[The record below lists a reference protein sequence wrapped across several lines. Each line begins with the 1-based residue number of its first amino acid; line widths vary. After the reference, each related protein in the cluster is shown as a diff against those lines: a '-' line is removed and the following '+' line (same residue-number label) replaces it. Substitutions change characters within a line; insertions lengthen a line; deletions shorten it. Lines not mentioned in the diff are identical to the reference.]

1 MAIRATDADVNYQ
14 MNTTSIV
21 YTLSIATANL
31 IVEEDLVGSGLSEAR
46 LTQIE
51 IFLAA
56 HFATL
61 AKEGGGIVRTSAGE
75 SAETYRTVKEAYQ
88 GLTSTRFGQQA
99 IALDTTGTLV
109 SQGSGGMKAEF
120 RVV

>member
-1 MAIRATDADVNYQ
+1 MAIRATDANVNYE
-14 MNTTSIV
+14 MNTTGLV
-21 YTLSIATANL
+21 YTQSIAAANL
-31 IVEEDLVGSGLSEAR
+31 IVEEDLVGKGLTAAR

-61 AKEGGGIVRTSAGE
+61 AKEGGGIVRTSVGE
-75 SAETYRTVKEAYQ
+75 SAETYRTVKESYQ

-99 IALDTTGTLV
+99 IALDTTGILA